1 MKRSFI
7 LISCIFGLLFA
18 GCGLKK
24 QEEKCIFVLFDVSG
38 STLASRQQYYQD
50 FQKVLNKIKGGD
62 RLIADLIT
70 ENPLSQ
76 SVFPINEKIPK
87 YSIFFP
93 GGPDEYRTRTIQQ
106 KTNIL
111 NKAKKLVFNST
122 GRQKTKILDSLRL
135 AERVFKTYK
144 EPKKELIIF
153 SDMIEESEY
162 YNFITMKLSDKEI
175 EQIIEKERKREET
188 GLPDLCGAKVYVVT
202 GTYSK
207 NITTKKI
214 LNIKKFW
221 LRYFKECGADLT
233 KERYGSCLL
242 EYE

>member
-1 MKRSFI
+1 MNRLFI
-7 LISCIFGLLFA
+7 LISCVFSLLFA

-24 QEEKCIFVLFDVSG
+24 QEEKCIFVLFDISG
-38 STLASRQQYYQD
+38 STLPSRPQYYQD
-50 FQKVLNKIKGGD
+50 FQKVLDKIKGGD
-62 RLIADLIT
+62 RLVADLIT

-76 SVFPINEKIPK
+76 SIFPINEKIPK

-93 GGPDEYRTRTIQQ
+93 GGPDEYSTRTTQQ

-111 NKAKKLVFNST
+111 NEAKRLVFNST

-144 EPKKELIIF
+144 EPKEELIFF
-153 SDMIEESEY
+153 SDMVEESEY
-162 YNFITMKLSDKEI
+162 YDFTTMRLSDKEI
-175 EQIIEKERKREET
+175 EQIIEKEKKK
-188 GLPDLCGAKVYVVT
+188 GLPNLSGAKVYVAGAT
-202 GTYSK
+202 HSISGGMSTAR
-207 NITTKKI
+207 I
-214 LNIKKFW
+214 LTIQNFW